1 MSEFSNTRKSGII
14 AISLNDGDEL
24 GWVRHSTGKADVMI
38 GTSDGM
44 CIRYSEDELRPM
56 GRTAR
61 GVRAITLREKDTI
74 VGCDAIE
81 PNKESAHVLVIT
93 NDGYGKRVKLNEFRQ
108 QGRGGVGIIGTK
120 FKNRDSKLAC
130 LIVVEATDQVVIAT
144 ANGIVVRQQVG
155 DISSQGRMAT
165 GVRIQAL
172 SNDDSVVSVSKIV
185 DPETDPADLISA
197 SSDDGSSSADDS
209 SGAEIATSAPDVDDD
224 AERENE
230 E

>member
-1 MSEFSNTRKSGII
+1 
-14 AISLNDGDEL
+14 
-24 GWVRHSTGKADVMI
+24 
-38 GTSDGM
+38 
-44 CIRYSEDELRPM
+44 M

-81 PNKESAHVLVIT
+81 PQDSAHVLVIT

-130 LIVVEATDQVVIAT
+130 LIVVENSDQVVIAT
-144 ANGIVVRQQVG
+144 ANGIVVRQQVA

-172 SNDDSVVSVSKIV
+172 SSDDAVVSVSKIV
-185 DPETDPADLISA
+185 DPETDAVETSSAAGEGSPTSADT
-197 SSDDGSSSADDS
+197 SSDT
-209 SGAEIATSAPDVDDD
+209 ETATSAAPDVDDD